1 LHATQRILAL
11 LLTAVLAATCF
22 GKTQPSPQEQVRA
35 IAANSPVEVKLLDGS
50 TQRGWIGEV
59 SDTGFV
65 LAQEK
70 NHQLANSQQS
80 FVQVKAVK
88 QVKDVK
94 RHKVRNI
101 LIGVGVTYLV
111 FAIVAS
117 AVIGGK

>member
-1 LHATQRILAL
+1 LRSTRRILAL
-11 LLTAVLAATCF
+11 VLAALLSASCF
-22 GKTQPSPQEQVRA
+22 GKTQPSPQEQVHA
-35 IAANSPVEVKLLDGS
+35 IAANSPVEVKFLDGS

-59 SDTGFV
+59 SDTGFA

-70 NHQLANSQQS
+70 DHQLTNSQET

-101 LIGVGVTYLV
+101 LIGAGVTYLV
-111 FAIVAS
+111 VGIIATLVLES
-117 AVIGGK
+117 K